1 MAPFIITDE
10 IGRASGFMNEF
21 HMVLHNMIQSF
32 SDLIYTTL
40 PDGQK
45 ELTQLGKGIKKFVI
59 EAFKQLTVLLH
70 QTVNIFKNF
79 AGEADTAI
87 AVFNMILIPLKAVA
101 TIIGAIGIEGMQM
114 VLMFRTM
121 NKIIPMSTI
130 MLFQNTI
137 AELQLAQAT
146 TMGASAIAM
155 KTAAY
160 KQLMLAQAASFT
172 GLLAIS
178 YATLQAAKGANDAA
192 MAWGAL
198 GGGIMAAA
206 IAMQAFRAG
215 MMGPGAFALA
225 IATGAAAGAAY
236 VRLVGEMMKT
246 PELPPMKEYDLTGS
260 QAMETPIMDTGG
272 RIPMYDTGGRP
283 DHRMVLVE
291 PGESIISKT
300 QNMADA
306 GTGGPQIIIQ
316 GDVYDADKF
325 AEKIAEVLPQTQRIT
340 MNRGMI

>member
-1 MAPFIITDE
+1 
-10 IGRASGFMNEF
+10 
-21 HMVLHNMIQSF
+21 
-32 SDLIYTTL
+32 
-40 PDGQK
+40 
-45 ELTQLGKGIKKFVI
+45 
-59 EAFKQLTVLLH
+59 
-70 QTVNIFKNF
+70 
-79 AGEADTAI
+79 
-87 AVFNMILIPLKAVA
+87 
-101 TIIGAIGIEGMQM
+101 
-114 VLMFRTM
+114 MFRTM
-121 NKIIPMSTI
+121 NKIIPMSTV

-160 KQLMLAQAASFT
+160 KQLMIAQAMSFT

-215 MMGPGAFALA
+215 MLGPAAFASAVL
-225 IATGAAAGAAY
+225 IGAAAGAAY
-236 VRLVGEMMKT
+236 VKLIGEMMKT
-246 PELPPMKEYDLTGS
+246 PELPEMKQYDLTGEGL
-260 QAMETPIMDTGG
+260 ETPIMDTGG